1 MAPMYMESNPYKGPQ
16 RRELPPDHFFGVIRQ
31 FLAVA
36 TLLVGSFS
44 GLAAHGKPHTDAL
57 PPRDNDN
64 TGTDPGNVPPGTVLP
79 VQLNRGFSSKDAH
92 PGQPITGRIM
102 QDVPLPGGGK
112 IPEGAKILGTILSV
126 SRVGKPSSAG
136 ISFQFNEIQMHHQ
149 RIGIVSSL
157 RALAS
162 PMEVAAALT
171 PDASP
176 GFGTPYIWST
186 TRLIGGDVKYGDGG
200 PVTDKWNHSVGQGT
214 YDGVLVHLRP
224 QPAAGCRGA
233 LDNDDRLQALWVFSA
248 DACGVYGITGASIAH
263 AGRSQ
268 PAGEINL
275 ASLTGDLKIRGG
287 AGMLL
292 RVL

>member
-1 MAPMYMESNPYKGPQ
+1 MYMESNPYKGPQ

-44 GLAAHGKPHTDAL
+44 GLAADGKPDADL
-57 PPRDNDN
+57 LRP
-64 TGTDPGNVPPGTVLP
+64 PGNGNASTNPSNAPPGTVLP
-79 VQLNRGFSSKDAH
+79 VQLNHGFCSKDAR
-92 PGQPITGRIM
+92 PGQTITGRLM
-102 QDVPLPGGGK
+102 QEVPLPGGSR
-112 IPEGAKILGTILSV
+112 IPKGAKILGTILSI
-126 SRVGKPSSAG
+126 SSASKPRPAR
-136 ISFQFNEIQMHHQ
+136 ISFRFNEIQFHRR
-149 RIGIVSSL
+149 RIGIVTSL

-200 PVTDKWNHSVGQGT
+200 PVTDQWNHTVGQGT
-214 YDGVLVHLRP
+214 YDGVLVHLQP
-224 QPAAGCRGA
+224 QPAGGCRGA
-233 LDNDDRLQALWVFSA
+233 LDDDDRLQALWVFSA

-263 AGRSQ
+263 AGRAE
-268 PAGEINL
+268 PAGEIT
-275 ASLTGDLKIRGG
+275 LTSVAGDLKIRGG
-287 AGMLL
+287 TGMLL